1 MNYKEVTLEIAELRA
16 EKLKEKF
23 LEEVKR
29 LLISGA
35 LDLENHNR
43 GVLFGVALEN
53 IADGY
58 LSGERKSK
66 EYKNLK
72 HF

>member
-43 GVLFGVALEN
+43 
-53 IADGY
+53 
-58 LSGERKSK
+58 
-66 EYKNLK
+66 
-72 HF
+72 